1 MILSYLLVGLGTFV
15 LVAWFFAETRKLM
28 MNYIVSSVIAFLLLW
43 PLAWASVLFMCI
55 MVLFEVFQKKGLDK

>member
-28 MNYIVSSVIAFLLLW
+28 MANIVSAVIAFMLLW

-55 MVLFEVFQKKGLDK
+55 MVLFEKFQKRS